1 MGENHSLSSH
11 IRSARNWLFK
21 AEQSFDN
28 RNELQGKLHLMLAQA
43 EMQYA
48 RENKEPWHLSW
59 KVQGLAI
66 VLAGLTVSAG
76 LGLAYFSHF
85 NQTSQLRAAEMATAQ
100 TETESS
106 APQSSELKP
115 MNQPVPDV
123 QEAAKIT
130 TEPITAP
137 ETFAIAPSRDVS
149 SAKKIVAQTSE
160 SVRPTAVATPKPEE
174 VEHLV
179 RVAGKSLRTP

>member
-66 VLAGLTVSAG
+66 VLAGLTVSTG
-76 LGLAYFSHF
+76 LGLAYFSHS
-85 NQTSQLRAAEMATAQ
+85 NQTSQVSQVQSAEFVAASPE
-100 TETESS
+100 TETA

-115 MNQPVPDV
+115 FQG
-123 QEAAKIT
+123 EARMA
-130 TEPITAP
+130 TEPIAAP
-137 ETFAIAPSRDVS
+137 EPSASAPSRSVS
-149 SAKKIVAQTSE
+149 SVKKTVAQTSE

>member
-76 LGLAYFSHF
+76 VGLAYFSHS
-85 NQTSQLRAAEMATAQ
+85 NQTSQLQAAEMAAAQ
-100 TETESS
+100 TKTEFS
-106 APQSSELKP
+106 ASQSSELNP
-115 MNQPVPDV
+115 LNQPVQNV
-123 QEAAKIT
+123 QEAAKTT
-130 TEPITAP
+130 TEIAAP
-137 ETFAIAPSRDVS
+137 DTSEIAPSRSVS
-149 SAKKIVAQTSE
+149 SVKKIVAQTSE